1 MPVKRGRLY
10 PCYDKPREMDLST
23 MAPKTAR
30 DRGKSGDAE
39 KGEAGAKPVKA
50 GASAET
56 RIQSIQ
62 KRFSKSLAHLAK

>member
-1 MPVKRGRLY
+1 
-10 PCYDKPREMDLST
+10 MDST

-30 DRGKSGDAE
+30 GPVKADNAAKADAR
-39 KGEAGAKPVKA
+39 AKPGKA

-56 RIQSIQ
+56 RIRSIQ

>member
-1 MPVKRGRLY
+1 
-10 PCYDKPREMDLST
+10 MDLST
-23 MAPKTAR
+23 MAPKTAP
-30 DRGKSGDAE
+30 DRVKTGSSDKA
-39 KGEAGAKPVKA
+39 EAGAKPVKA